1 MSIEENLEKSQGI
14 QKILL
19 DYIEKEENVEE
30 DFGNLSKKLNEKKIK
45 DDINELKLFLHLLT
59 KISNNHNRIS
69 NFFYKIEKIILFF
82 EDQIKKYFSNRE
94 IFCILKI
101 FSIDEG
107 IFNIIIQDKYKEANY
122 PQYFM
127 PEIKQFV
134 TESFIQKI
142 VQNDLINENDWID
155 FVLKDLPDDFEEKR
169 LKGENDDRL
178 SELIQ
183 NDKLEEFITYVNQ
196 NMLAPQGQIK
206 RSIYETNNFLN
217 KRKSTLIEYSAFFG
231 SIQIFKYLFL
241 NKADVSP
248 SLWLFAIHGNNPE
261 MIHFFEKNKI
271 APPKDKYDECFIEAV
286 KCHHN
291 DVANYIANDL
301 LNDFKS
307 SLYLRK
313 ILKYFNFSFIQKKD
327 IDVPNFI
334 ILCKY
339 DYYSLVKILLDTK
352 WIDINRIIVFYFIN
366 N

>member
-1 MSIEENLEKSQGI
+1 M
-14 QKILL
+14 
-19 DYIEKEENVEE
+19 
-30 DFGNLSKKLNEKKIK
+30 
-45 DDINELKLFLHLLT
+45 
-59 KISNNHNRIS
+59 
-69 NFFYKIEKIILFF
+69 
-82 EDQIKKYFSNRE
+82 
-94 IFCILKI
+94 
-101 FSIDEG
+101 
-107 IFNIIIQDKYKEANY
+107 
-122 PQYFM
+122 
-127 PEIKQFV
+127 
-134 TESFIQKI
+134 
-142 VQNDLINENDWID
+142 QNDLINENDWID
-155 FVLKDLPDDFEEKR
+155 FILKDLPDDFEEKR

-271 APPKDKYDECFIEAV
+271 VPPKDKYDECFIEAV

-313 ILKYFNFSFIQKKD
+313 ILKYFNFSFIQKED